1 MAYPKHIERINW
13 KDVPFNE
20 RGKELAGIISEFVN
34 GVSSDYTSVADELA
48 RDHRYLQGEE
58 FKLALEI
65 ILALAHNHAK
75 GWFDPRNEFACKMAT
90 AMVKGLDNADML
102 AYYDKDFALEG
113 KERRKW

>member
-1 MAYPKHIERINW
+1 MATTNYIERINW

-75 GWFDPRNEFACKMAT
+75 GWCDPRNEFACKMAT
-90 AMVKGLDNADML
+90 AMVKGLESADML
-102 AYYDKDFALEG
+102 TWYAKEFALEG
-113 KERRKW
+113 KERHKW

>member
-1 MAYPKHIERINW
+1 MATTNYIERINW

-75 GWFDPRNEFACKMAT
+75 GWCDPRNEFACKMAT
-90 AMVKGLDNADML
+90 AMVKGLESADIL
-102 AYYDKDFALEG
+102 TWYAKEFALEG
-113 KERRKW
+113 KERHKW

>member
-1 MAYPKHIERINW
+1 MATTNYIERINW

-75 GWFDPRNEFACKMAT
+75 GWCDPRNEFACKMAT
-90 AMVKGLDNADML
+90 AMVKGLESADML
-102 AYYDKDFALEG
+102 TWYAKEFALEG
-113 KERRKW
+113 KERHRW

>member
-1 MAYPKHIERINW
+1 MATTNYIERINW

-48 RDHRYLQGEE
+48 RDHRYLLGEE

-75 GWFDPRNEFACKMAT
+75 GWCDPRNEFACKMAT
-90 AMVKGLDNADML
+90 AMVKGLESADML
-102 AYYDKDFALEG
+102 TWYAKEFALEG
-113 KERRKW
+113 KERHKW

>member
-1 MAYPKHIERINW
+1 MACPKHIERINW

-34 GVSSDYTSVADELA
+34 GVSSDYKSVADELA

-90 AMVKGLDNADML
+90 AMVKGLEQADML

>member
-1 MAYPKHIERINW
+1 MAYPKHINIRWN
-13 KDVPFNE
+13 DVPYKE
-20 RGKELAGIISEFVN
+20 RPQELAGIISEFVN
-34 GVSSDYTSVADELA
+34 GASSDYTSVADELA

-90 AMVKGLDNADML
+90 AMVKGLEQADML